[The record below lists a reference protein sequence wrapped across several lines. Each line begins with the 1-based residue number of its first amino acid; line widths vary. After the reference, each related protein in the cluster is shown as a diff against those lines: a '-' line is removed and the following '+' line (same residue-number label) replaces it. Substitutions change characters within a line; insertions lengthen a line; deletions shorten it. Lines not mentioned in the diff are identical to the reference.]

1 MESKIILNESM
12 LSSVLQVNNID
23 ISILR
28 ENQKKTN
35 YYKTLPNYSPLL
47 LIISC
52 NINKTYSPEIALN
65 ASIQLKNYI
74 KSYWKTNPKEINL
87 GEEDNNIIIN
97 EQDKSYIRVKLL
109 EAIIYVVEI
118 ENKVILKQ
126 YKQCI
131 KTILKYDFKKNQMEN
146 KEFMNKIIQCLN
158 SKNLKQLYAGII
170 LFGQLSK
177 IFEFDNEEKQKIYNE
192 ELIKVNNYLLSSL
205 YECKNINETIQANF
219 AHQIIKIFFRSFQG
233 AMPEL
238 FAQEPIF
245 DKWISFIIN
254 VIKTPIEVNMINNE
268 NNLRKNIF
276 YKLKRVCYQTITR
289 IIQKYSRYINKKEK
303 TEFEKMINDKYIMIF
318 FDLFKTVFI
327 NHFNDKIFLDDYGK
341 TCIYTFFVTLM
352 ENKEFN
358 KNIIDLFIKDS
369 NNTLLNYIINDGFLS
384 YEDLELW
391 SSDPKKYLA
400 DKMEIIHDILT
411 KRYNSCKLF
420 ISLWMYKDKDSGKYI
435 YYQILYEFLC
445 NILINENNNLN
456 LEKQN
461 LLNNLKNQ
469 PYYSIYNQIT
479 FCLRKESILHIMK
492 DNYYNILKFSKNTF
506 ENLIEKIIFPELS
519 SSCAFLREQ
528 ACNFIKEFRGYEY
541 TNKILIENITKS
553 LTYLMKND
561 PTIQVRFE
569 SAMALS
575 AVLKQK
581 YVKDLLKGNILP
593 LLQIYIKLMDETDL
607 EEIMDSLQEVVRNFT
622 EESKIYI
629 VHLSEYLIKYFN
641 KLVDSIENEEEKEDN
656 DVERYSLIN
665 NIINTFCYFIHYFIN
680 DGDIYPKIENYID
693 KMLNFCIIEEPEN
706 KLEDGISLMKEI
718 LINCQ
723 KLPNHILNYIIP
735 LINIIIEET
744 DVDLFGNENISDIT
758 QVICHYITKDYD
770 DILIKAF
777 DKEGKCLY
785 VDYITKYMKFIIAQ
799 SDKEDNDYYDYIYSF
814 NICNTLFNRYKNKVE
829 IICEE
834 ILALIISK
842 YKSSKNNRLLNN
854 ICLLLSTC
862 FIYFPEKCLIHFQKK
877 NCLKDI
883 FMFWFFQIDK
893 IKNFKHLK
901 YNLFAI
907 CSIITLNKNQQ
918 DKLIIDNM
926 KLFVDK
932 IMILVEKIN
941 QRIEKEEKNLN
952 KEKKDEEED
961 EDMLDGDELFKKIIV
976 EGKDLSDDEDED
988 DNWEED
994 EDEEDFPETEADKQD
1009 PIILVKTSFEII
1021 NKTFPELFDTIIK
1034 ILGNN
1039 VNKLKEI
1046 FSKREESIKNKS
1058 KK

>member
-12 LSSVLQVNNID
+12 ISSVLQVNNID

-74 KSYWKTNPKEINL
+74 KSYWRNNPKEINL

-205 YECKNINETIQANF
+205 YECKNINELIQANF

-391 SSDPKKYLA
+391 SNDPKKYLA

-420 ISLWMYKDKDSGKYI
+420 ISLWMY
-435 YYQILYEFLC
+435 
-445 NILINENNNLN
+445 
-456 LEKQN
+456 
-461 LLNNLKNQ
+461 
-469 PYYSIYNQIT
+469 
-479 FCLRKESILHIMK
+479 M
-492 DNYYNILKFSKNTF
+492 
-506 ENLIEKIIFPELS
+506 
-519 SSCAFLREQ
+519 
-528 ACNFIKEFRGYEY
+528 NF
-541 TNKILIENITKS
+541 
-553 LTYLMKND
+553 
-561 PTIQVRFE
+561 
-569 SAMALS
+569 
-575 AVLKQK
+575 
-581 YVKDLLKGNILP
+581 
-593 LLQIYIKLMDETDL
+593 
-607 EEIMDSLQEVVRNFT
+607 
-622 EESKIYI
+622 
-629 VHLSEYLIKYFN
+629 
-641 KLVDSIENEEEKEDN
+641 
-656 DVERYSLIN
+656 
-665 NIINTFCYFIHYFIN
+665 
-680 DGDIYPKIENYID
+680 
-693 KMLNFCIIEEPEN
+693 
-706 KLEDGISLMKEI
+706 
-718 LINCQ
+718 
-723 KLPNHILNYIIP
+723 
-735 LINIIIEET
+735 
-744 DVDLFGNENISDIT
+744 
-758 QVICHYITKDYD
+758 
-770 DILIKAF
+770 
-777 DKEGKCLY
+777 
-785 VDYITKYMKFIIAQ
+785 
-799 SDKEDNDYYDYIYSF
+799 
-814 NICNTLFNRYKNKVE
+814 
-829 IICEE
+829 
-834 ILALIISK
+834 
-842 YKSSKNNRLLNN
+842 
-854 ICLLLSTC
+854 
-862 FIYFPEKCLIHFQKK
+862 
-877 NCLKDI
+877 
-883 FMFWFFQIDK
+883 
-893 IKNFKHLK
+893 
-901 YNLFAI
+901 FAI
-907 CSIITLNKNQQ
+907 Y
-918 DKLIIDNM
+918 
-926 KLFVDK
+926 
-932 IMILVEKIN
+932 
-941 QRIEKEEKNLN
+941 
-952 KEKKDEEED
+952 
-961 EDMLDGDELFKKIIV
+961 
-976 EGKDLSDDEDED
+976 
-988 DNWEED
+988 
-994 EDEEDFPETEADKQD
+994 
-1009 PIILVKTSFEII
+1009 
-1021 NKTFPELFDTIIK
+1021 
-1034 ILGNN
+1034 
-1039 VNKLKEI
+1039 
-1046 FSKREESIKNKS
+1046 
-1058 KK
+1058 